1 MKKYKPKKLLRKKLR
16 NRRKKPTN
24 AHLSMLSRDKHRRM
38 MEELYEVP
46 YVGDVRGKGLLVG
59 VEIVADKQSKI
70 PFDQNWGK
78 NITLQGPHLQKVSQS
93 E

>member
-24 AHLSMLSRDKHRRM
+24 AHLTMIRMDKHRRM
-38 MEELYEVP
+38 MEDLYEVP
-46 YVGDVRGKGLLVG
+46 YH
-59 VEIVADKQSKI
+59 EITKEMILDRRELKKTI
-70 PFDQNWGK
+70 PYDWR
-78 NITLQGPHLQKVSQS
+78 

>member
-24 AHLSMLSRDKHRRM
+24 AHLTMISRDKHRRM

-46 YVGDVRGKGLLVG
+46 YS
-59 VEIVADKQSKI
+59 EITKEMILERRELKKTI
-70 PFDQNWGK
+70 PYDWR
-78 NITLQGPHLQKVSQS
+78 

>member
-24 AHLSMLSRDKHRRM
+24 AHLSMISRDKHRRM
-38 MEELYEVP
+38 MEDLYEVP
-46 YVGDVRGKGLLVG
+46 YH
-59 VEIVADKQSKI
+59 EITKEMILDRRELKKTI
-70 PFDQNWGK
+70 PYDWR
-78 NITLQGPHLQKVSQS
+78 

>member
-24 AHLSMLSRDKHRRM
+24 AHIVMLNKDKHRRM
-38 MEELYEVP
+38 MEDLYEVP
-46 YVGDVRGKGLLVG
+46 YH
-59 VEIVADKQSKI
+59 EITKEMILDRRELKKTI
-70 PFDQNWGK
+70 PYDWR
-78 NITLQGPHLQKVSQS
+78 

>member
-24 AHLSMLSRDKHRRM
+24 AHLTKISRDKHRRM
-38 MEELYEVP
+38 MEDLYEVP
-46 YVGDVRGKGLLVG
+46 YH
-59 VEIVADKQSKI
+59 EITKEMILDRRELKKTI
-70 PFDQNWGK
+70 PYDWR
-78 NITLQGPHLQKVSQS
+78 

>member
-24 AHLSMLSRDKHRRM
+24 AHLAMISRDKHRRM
-38 MEELYEVP
+38 MEDIYEVP
-46 YVGDVRGKGLLVG
+46 YS
-59 VEIVADKQSKI
+59 EITKEMILERRELKKTI
-70 PFDQNWGK
+70 PYDWR
-78 NITLQGPHLQKVSQS
+78 